1 MCAGPVPAHNQ
12 DAVAVGA
19 AHREKPWISG
29 DNRAADGTSETGTVP
44 TRGRLAAA
52 RAGGMAGEV
61 HHRGI
66 LQIAAVLAV
75 PHIADLCHH
84 ERRAVLW
91 IIQPAYLYITALH

>member
-1 MCAGPVPAHNQ
+1 
-12 DAVAVGA
+12 
-19 AHREKPWISG
+19 
-29 DNRAADGTSETGTVP
+29 
-44 TRGRLAAA
+44 
-52 RAGGMAGEV
+52 MAGEI

-91 IIQPAYLYITALH
+91 ITQPAYLYITALH

>member
-1 MCAGPVPAHNQ
+1 
-12 DAVAVGA
+12 
-19 AHREKPWISG
+19 
-29 DNRAADGTSETGTVP
+29 
-44 TRGRLAAA
+44 
-52 RAGGMAGEV
+52 MAGEV

-91 IIQPAYLYITALH
+91 IIQPAYFSLSHKALAEGARPGILECDRGASRGFGRS

>member
-1 MCAGPVPAHNQ
+1 
-12 DAVAVGA
+12 
-19 AHREKPWISG
+19 
-29 DNRAADGTSETGTVP
+29 
-44 TRGRLAAA
+44 
-52 RAGGMAGEV
+52 MAGEV

-91 IIQPAYLYITALH
+91 IIQPAYFYITALH

>member
-12 DAVAVGA
+12 DAVAADA
-19 AHREKPWISG
+19 AHREKPWILG
-29 DNRAADGTSETGTVP
+29 DNRAVDGTSGTGTM
-44 TRGRLAAA
+44 TARGWL
-52 RAGGMAGEV
+52 
-61 HHRGI
+61 
-66 LQIAAVLAV
+66 AAVLAV

>member
-1 MCAGPVPAHNQ
+1 
-12 DAVAVGA
+12 
-19 AHREKPWISG
+19 
-29 DNRAADGTSETGTVP
+29 
-44 TRGRLAAA
+44 
-52 RAGGMAGEV
+52 MAGEV

-91 IIQPAYLYITALH
+91 IIQPAYFSLSHKRRQGGLDPHIWSPHSLVALGLVAAEP